1 MHTDFCNPVWIHGMK
16 MNDMIGYDRERKL
29 TYKGNQNILQT
40 QKQSVRLHEEEQ

>member
-1 MHTDFCNPVWIHGMK
+1 MK
-16 MNDMIGYDRERKL
+16 INDIIGDDRERKL